1 MEIVRALKHAEAK
14 LEKELKGIRDAVLAL
29 TGTTKKRKR
38 RVSAESR
45 KKMAAAAKA
54 RWAVR
59 KKPVRNQ

>member
-1 MEIVRALKHAEAK
+1 VEIVRALRHAEAK

-29 TGTTKKRKR
+29 TGTTNKRKR

-59 KKPVRNQ
+59 KKQVRNQ